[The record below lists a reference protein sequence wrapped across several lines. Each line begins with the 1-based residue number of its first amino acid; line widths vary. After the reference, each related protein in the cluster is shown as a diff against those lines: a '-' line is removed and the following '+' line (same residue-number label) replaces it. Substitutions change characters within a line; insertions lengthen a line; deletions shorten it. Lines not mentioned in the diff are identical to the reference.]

1 MQNKNNQGLVYS
13 TDQGRICPECGNAIN
28 LCNCNNKDKIPE
40 TDGIVRVGRETKGRK
55 GKGVTTI
62 TGVPLKPSELKKLT
76 KKLKQKCSSGGSI
89 KDNVIEIQGD
99 FKDLVADELVKL
111 KYTVK
116 KVGG

>member
-1 MQNKNNQGLVYS
+1 MKNKNNQGIVYS
-13 TDQGRICPECGNAIN
+13 TDQGRTCPECGNAIN

-62 TGVPLKPSELKKLT
+62 TGVPLKPSELKKLA